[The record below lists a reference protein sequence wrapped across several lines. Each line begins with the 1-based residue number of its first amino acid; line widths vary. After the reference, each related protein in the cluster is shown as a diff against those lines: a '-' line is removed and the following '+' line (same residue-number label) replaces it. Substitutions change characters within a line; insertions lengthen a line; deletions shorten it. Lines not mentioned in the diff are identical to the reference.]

1 MKNKFLLDLIE
12 ELNSCI
18 TREEKLETL
27 IFYGNQMTIT
37 PLENFSLDDKVSGC
51 TSETYL
57 KLKPVEDETSAMTFL
72 GYSDSLIVK
81 GYLYILSTAYK
92 GYTKEMILTDI
103 EDDIKEFI
111 TTAQIDVSLMPSRTN
126 TILNLV
132 MHIKKILS

>member
-27 IFYGNQMTIT
+27 IFYGNQMKIT
-37 PLENFSLDDKVSGC
+37 PLENFLAEDKVTGC

-57 KLKPVEDETSAMTFL
+57 KLKPITDENSAISFL

-81 GYLYILSTAYK
+81 GYLYILSEAYK

-111 TTAQIDVSLMPSRTN
+111 TTAQIDANLMPSRTN

-132 MHIKKILS
+132 IHIKKTIS